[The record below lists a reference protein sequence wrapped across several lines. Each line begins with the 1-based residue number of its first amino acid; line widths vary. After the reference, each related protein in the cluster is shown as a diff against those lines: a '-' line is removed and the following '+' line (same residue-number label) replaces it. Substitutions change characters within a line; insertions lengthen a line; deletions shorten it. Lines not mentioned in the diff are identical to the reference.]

1 MLPFT
6 VEDLLGVFEAYN
18 QAIWPMQ
25 VVAYVLGVT
34 ATALAVHKTRLSS
47 RIIAVILSFL
57 WLFSGI
63 GFFMFALVPI
73 FKPAYAF
80 GVIFIVQAAI
90 FLACAFRP
98 RVSYASGRGAYPV
111 AGLVFI
117 AVAMIGYPVLG
128 YLLGHPYPRSPPFG
142 LTPCPLAVFTFGLFM
157 FADTRVPKGVLAIPF
172 VYSIGGILPASVGAI
187 EDVAMIVVGV
197 AGTAMIL
204 YRDSKRPASEPP
216 SILA

>member
-6 VEDLLGVFEAYN
+6 VEDLLGVFETYN

-25 VVAYVLGVT
+25 VVAHVLGVT
-34 ATALAVHKTRLSS
+34 ATVLAVYRTRLSS

-63 GFFMFALVPI
+63 GFFLFALVPI

-80 GVIFIVQAAI
+80 GAIFIVQAAI
-90 FLACAFRP
+90 FLACVFRP
-98 RVSYASGRGAYPV
+98 RVSYALGRGAYPV

-142 LTPCPLAVFTFGLFM
+142 LAPCPLAVFTFGLFM
-157 FADTRVPKGVLAIPF
+157 FADTRVPKGMLAVPF
-172 VYSIGGILPASVGAI
+172 AYAIGGILPASVGAI
-187 EDVAMIVVGV
+187 EDVAMVVVGV
-197 AGTAMIL
+197 VGTAMIL
-204 YRDSKRPASEPP
+204 YRDSKRPASERP
-216 SILA
+216 SVLA